1 MKHLIFFLLLFSN
14 FNISSIIEIC
24 PPNFTRMCMPQAQFE
39 LNAIEFQ
46 DNENIFY
53 TNDIIQRVDLVLYNP
68 FLNQYLIT
76 KNGFISGEQLKG
88 ESPFDS
94 AIRIASKK
102 FNIEIQPL
110 KILNSY
116 QTIFENP
123 DNTTVIHINSNIV
136 YAFFYQSLTI
146 ENIQYLKWLNLKDQ
160 PEIINDFHKLIFDK
174 IYQILINYISK
185 NELKHIEY

>member
-1 MKHLIFFLLLFSN
+1 
-14 FNISSIIEIC
+14 
-24 PPNFTRMCMPQAQFE
+24 MPQAQFE